1 MDACKIAVPESAR
14 TEIIFD
20 GSSWGSNRP
29 FPQFPGRFFRHF
41 DEKKRVILFDTNRTL
56 AFLVT
61 KSLKIGREI
70 CTRFE

>member
-1 MDACKIAVPESAR
+1 MAMPGDARIKFIQVVPGVSN
-14 TEIIFD
+14 
-20 GSSWGSNRP
+20 GS

-41 DEKKRVILFDTNRTL
+41 DEKKRVILFDTNQAL

-61 KSLKIGREI
+61 KQLKIGREI